1 MHEYILTQ
9 PFYAGHL
16 VMQTLI
22 YISFSLTHTRN
33 HAHVGLLKGCASV
46 LRTKSSRLIR
56 SGGDSAR

>member
-16 VMQTLI
+16 LMQAVV
-22 YISFSLTHTRN
+22 SLSQTN
-33 HAHVGLLKGCASV
+33 HAHVGLLKGWASV
-46 LRTKSSRLIR
+46 LRTKSSRLIK